1 LTRIYEEHYRLLINV
16 AEQAERGFLVTSVD
30 SRSPTANMVKVGN
43 PKVHGSLEPGD
54 IITHVNGHA
63 IRGLASLHDALDQ
76 AGGEVTLTV
85 IDKSSSQEINWQTK
99 TVKVQTPIIP
109 GEDHPPTRD
118 RVVRVLLIG
127 LTDDERIGKGMQL
140 NLTNL
145 ERILR
150 SEIPGE
156 RLDIEIV
163 SGADCNARTIISKVR
178 ELGRRAKAADS
189 LFCYYAGHGAYDPRY
204 EAGDPSGGHFF
215 SIPSGDLLR
224 KTLFD
229 NMLAQPGRLKV
240 LVTDTCNVRWVA
252 RIAGGLAYEQK
263 TLTVRGPSP
272 LEQLLLYHRGVLD
285 LSATSRDQYGW
296 TNERIGGWFTYT
308 FGQLITGYADWQP
321 FVDRVSI
328 DANSFFLRMRQSM
341 IDNPAGISE
350 DTLRAIRDQTAM
362 KPAVFRMSVT
372 KDKNIPS
379 GPARTIVRIIPYYV
393 PE

>member
-76 AGGEVTLTV
+76 AGAVVTLTV

-156 RLDIEIV
+156 RWILRSCRVPIAMPGR
-163 SGADCNARTIISKVR
+163 SSVR
-178 ELGRRAKAADS
+178 SENSVAGRRRQTPSSAIMRAMGPMIPGMRLATRRADTSSPSRAA
-189 LFCYYAGHGAYDPRY
+189 
-204 EAGDPSGGHFF
+204 
-215 SIPSGDLLR
+215 
-224 KTLFD
+224 
-229 NMLAQPGRLKV
+229 
-240 LVTDTCNVRWVA
+240 TCCGKRCSTTCWPN
-252 RIAGGLAYEQK
+252 Q
-263 TLTVRGPSP
+263 
-272 LEQLLLYHRGVLD
+272 
-285 LSATSRDQYGW
+285 
-296 TNERIGGWFTYT
+296 
-308 FGQLITGYADWQP
+308 
-321 FVDRVSI
+321 
-328 DANSFFLRMRQSM
+328 DA
-341 IDNPAGISE
+341 
-350 DTLRAIRDQTAM
+350 
-362 KPAVFRMSVT
+362 
-372 KDKNIPS
+372 
-379 GPARTIVRIIPYYV
+379 
-393 PE
+393 